1 MKISNLKELRDL
13 YGYPS
18 GRAKDK
24 VLTSL
29 DKHCI
34 NFIHHAPFLV
44 LSSCDKKG
52 KLDASPRGGHPGFVK
67 IVNASQIIIP
77 DAKGNNRV
85 DSLGNIIQTEQIGL
99 LFLIPGMDETLR
111 VNGHAYLSTSEDHLA
126 LFSSEKN
133 KPKCCIIVDIKEVFL
148 HCAKA
153 LMRSRLWDMTSQ
165 IKRDSFPTMGE
176 MLKDQLGTT
185 EDPESQIDMIN
196 RYKQDL

>member
-24 VLTSL
+24 VLTNL

-67 IVNASQIIIP
+67 VVNASQIIIP

-126 LFSSEKN
+126 LFSFEKN

-153 LMRSRLWDMTSQ
+153 LMRSRLWDKTSQ
-165 IKRDSFPTMGE
+165 INRDSFPTMGE
-176 MLKDQLGTT
+176 MLKDQLGTS